1 MNSMTHMLT
10 AVLLLIALTHTAAQ
24 SRREDIFSQAVLYQ
38 KRVTLEK
45 DLRER
50 ITGYNMSLPLDS
62 NSEDKYMS
70 ACWAISQFLIYSP
83 QVAAGFDTLF
93 HGYGTLSYDTKRA
106 FLEAVYAVSPQHYA
120 KQIRSILDNSSDPKL
135 FSLCAAYLYRVDTG
149 TGNSNALKIRMVEKF
164 PGYDTI
170 PVLQELANFLSYHT
184 AQQRSRT
191 PDLSS
196 LFAYQRAKGQ
206 KIIYSFQRWD
216 RNYPGMAI
224 VQGEDGQFIKDA
236 QGRIQVFEQLARS
249 GSDLPYFLTNGST
262 PQGVYSIQGTDVSRT
277 SFIGPTPNIQL
288 LMPFEG
294 AWDKYFHTDTATV
307 QPLVADFGTVHP
319 PLDSLQMYL
328 QLLFPPD
335 WQNYTPMMEA
345 WSAGRIGRAEII
357 AHGTTIDPEY
367 FKDRPFYPL
376 TPTMGCLCAKELWNP
391 TSGHPLVS
399 EQLNLLNAWLSTPA
413 KKGYLYV
420 INIDDQHKPVS
431 RAEVEHLLSPA
442 SATKNPD
449 PSPRFAQTDY
459 DICIYGGTS
468 AGVIAAYTAARM
480 HKSVLLVEP
489 GHHLGGLSSGGLGYT
504 DIGNKYAIKGLSL
517 DFYRRVGRHYGKF
530 EQWVF
535 EPHVAE
541 DIFKQYIQDANIKTL
556 YDYHIV
562 GATKQAAA
570 ITSISLESSGL
581 AKALSPRTI
590 KAKMFIDCSYE
601 GDLMARAGVSY
612 TVGREAN
619 TLYNETYNGIQLRDK
634 HQFPDGI
641 DPYKTPG
648 DRSGGLLWGISPEPI
663 GQQGQGD
670 KKVQSYNYRICLTN
684 DPVNRIPITRPAGYD
699 STRYE
704 LLLRLLEKRP
714 AGDLRGFLKFDRLPG
729 HKTDINNN
737 GPFSTDNIGM
747 NYDYPDAD
755 YDTRKKIAQAHTVYT
770 KGLLYFIG
778 NDKRMP
784 PHLRTQMQ
792 EWGYPKDEYADNGH
806 WSPQMYVRESRRMKG
821 AYIMTQANCEDRT
834 TVTDGVG
841 LAAYTMDSHNCQR
854 IVVNGM
860 VKNEGDVQIGGFP
873 PYPISYRALVPKTE
887 ECSNLLVPVCLSASH
902 IAYGSIRMEPVFMEL
917 GQSSA
922 IAAAMAIDR
931 HIPVQQVD
939 AAAIRDT
946 LRNDPLA
953 DGSTPEILVD
963 NDDGAGVT
971 VEGEWTRDTQD
982 SYGFSR
988 LSSGLTDSHKDQ
1000 PFRQVRFNITV
1011 TVSGTYTLYIYVSRT
1026 QNPSKITTVTVS
1038 AGGKVTE
1045 AAIPTGK
1052 LRVEGQTSG
1061 EWMECG
1067 RYPLKA
1073 GKGNYV
1079 TINNKGADGVIVAD
1093 AVLLTK
1099 NPSR

>member
-1 MNSMTHMLT
+1 MLI
-10 AVLLLIALTHTAAQ
+10 AVLLLTALAHTASAQ
-24 SRREDIFSQAVLYQ
+24 SRREDIYSQAVLYQ
-38 KRVTLEK
+38 KRVALEK

-70 ACWAISQFLIYSP
+70 SCWAISQFLIYSP

-93 HGYGTLSYDTKRA
+93 HGYSTLSYDTKKA
-106 FLEAVYAVSPQHYA
+106 FLEAVYAVAPRHYVH
-120 KQIRSILDNSSDPKL
+120 QIQSILDNESDPKL

-149 TGNSNALKIRMVEKF
+149 TGNSNAIKIRMVEKF
-164 PGYDTI
+164 PDYDTI
-170 PVLQELANFLSYHT
+170 PVLQELANFVSYH
-184 AQQRSRT
+184 AALQRSRT

-196 LFAYQRAKGQ
+196 LFAYQRAKKQ
-206 KIIYSFQRWD
+206 KTIYSFQRWD

-249 GSDLPYFLTNGST
+249 GSDLPYFITNGST
-262 PQGVYSIQGTDVSRT
+262 PQGVYSIQGTDISKT
-277 SFIGPTPNIQL
+277 SFIGPTPNLQL
-288 LMPFEG
+288 LLPFEG
-294 AWDKYFHTDTATV
+294 SWDKYYHQDTATARP
-307 QPLVADFGTVHP
+307 QITDSSMPSP

-328 QLLFPPD
+328 QLLPPD
-335 WQNYTPMMEA
+335 WQTYTPMMEA
-345 WSAGRIGRAEII
+345 WTAGHIGRTEII
-357 AHGTTIDPEY
+357 AHGTTIDPEF
-367 FKDRPFYPL
+367 FKAMPFYPL

-399 EQLNLLNAWLSTPA
+399 EQLNLVNAWLSTPA

-420 INIDDQHKPVS
+420 INIDDQHKPVT
-431 RAEVEHLLSPA
+431 RAEVEHLIAGRS
-442 SATKNPD
+442 
-449 PSPRFAQTDY
+449 FAQTDY
-459 DICIYGGTS
+459 DICVYGGTS

-489 GHHLGGLSSGGLGYT
+489 GHHPGGLSSGGLGYT

-541 DIFKQYIQDANIKTL
+541 DIFKQYIQDANIKVL
-556 YDYHIV
+556 YDYHIIR
-562 GATKQAAA
+562 ATKQAAT
-570 ITSISLESSGL
+570 ITSISLASSGL
-581 AKALSPRTI
+581 ANAASPKPSGPPLSPRTI
-590 KAKMFIDCSYE
+590 KAKIFIDCSYE
-601 GDLMARAGVSY
+601 GDLMALAGVSY

-619 TLYNETYNGIQLRDK
+619 VLYNETYNGIQQRDK

-648 DRSGGLLWGISPEPI
+648 DPSSGLLWGISPQPP
-663 GQQGQGD
+663 GQQGEGD

-684 DPVNRIPITRPAGYD
+684 DPANRIPITRPAGYD
-699 STRYE
+699 PTRYE
-704 LLLRLLEKRP
+704 LLPRLLEKRP
-714 AGDLRGFLKFDRLPG
+714 AENLWGFLKFDLLPN

-737 GPFSTDNIGM
+737 GPFSTDIIGM
-747 NYDYPDAD
+747 NYAYPEAD
-755 YDTRKKIAQAHTVYT
+755 YGTRKKIAEAHTVYT

-778 NDKRMP
+778 HDQRMP
-784 PHLRTQMQ
+784 PHLRTLML
-792 EWGYPKDEYADNGH
+792 EWGYPRDEYTDNDH
-806 WSPQMYVRESRRMKG
+806 WTPQLYVREARRMKG
-821 AYIMTQANCEDRT
+821 AYIMTQANCEGRA

-860 VKNEGDVQIGGFP
+860 VKNEGDVQVGGFP
-873 PYPISYRALVPKTE
+873 PYPISYRALIPKTE
-887 ECSNLLVPVCLSASH
+887 DCRNLLVPVCLSASH

-917 GQSSA
+917 GQSAA
-922 IAAAMAIDR
+922 IAAATAIDR
-931 HIPVQQVD
+931 HIPVQEVD

-963 NDDGAGVT
+963 NDDTTGVT
-971 VEGEWTRDTQD
+971 VEGEWTLDRQD

-988 LSSGLTDSHKDQ
+988 LTCGLTPGLTDDQKHKDQ
-1000 PFRQVRFNITV
+1000 SFRQVRFNIPV
-1011 TVSGTYTLYIYVSRT
+1011 TTSGTYTLYIYVPKIQNASR
-1026 QNPSKITTVTVS
+1026 ITTIAIS
-1038 AGGKVTE
+1038 AGGKITE
-1045 AAIPTGK
+1045 AEIPTGK

-1061 EWMECG
+1061 EWVECG
-1067 RYPLKA
+1067 KYPLER
-1073 GKGNYV
+1073 GMDNYV
-1079 TINNKGADGVIVAD
+1079 TISNKGADGAIVAD